1 MNRIIS
7 PSFLSSDFLE
17 LGRDVEMING
27 SSAQWL
33 HLDVMDGVF
42 VPNISFGIPVISAI
56 RTKTTKILDVH
67 LMIVNPDTH
76 LEAFAK
82 AGADYLTVHVEAVTH
97 LHRTIQAIHALGM
110 KAGVALNP
118 HTPLSSIE
126 EIIGC
131 VDMVLLMGVNPGFGG
146 QKFIENTLSKI
157 SRLKQ
162 MINKHQ
168 SNAIIQM
175 DGGATLA
182 NAKSIF
188 DSGCDCLVAGSCVF
202 GSKDPV
208 ATIDQLINIE

>member
-17 LGRDVEMING
+17 LGRDVEMINR

-56 RTKTTKILDVH
+56 RPATTKILDVH
-67 LMIVNPDTH
+67 LMIVNPDAH
-76 LEAFAK
+76 IEAFAK

-97 LHRTIQAIHALGM
+97 LHRTIQAIHLLGM

-126 EIIGC
+126 EVIGC

-162 MINKHQ
+162 MIKEHK

-175 DGGATLA
+175 DGGATTA

-188 DSGCDCLVAGSCVF
+188 DAGCDCLVAGSSVF
-202 GSKDPV
+202 GSENPI
-208 ATIDQLINIE
+208 ATIDQLINI